1 MPVLTSLRPSA
12 AVHGGRVTLLGTDL
26 PIPSDGPPDVTIGGV
41 KSRVVFASRRAIE
54 VLVPADAAGGRLPV
68 QVADVPEGALALD
81 VATVLVSGVH
91 QVDSPLCTADGA
103 VYFTHSGTRGAK
115 APVPLG
121 RLNPDGTQDAMAV
134 DIANPTSLALG
145 PDGTVYVSSRFE
157 GQIYQLTRDGRAE
170 LYATD
175 LGVAT
180 GLACGAD
187 GTLYVGDRTGTIFRI
202 SAGKSGESTRH
213 VEPFATIPASVA
225 AFHLAMGP
233 DGCLYVTAPTLAAH
247 DVIYRVTPEREVQVV
262 CGGFGRPQ
270 GLAFDASGMLFV
282 ADALAGASGLYRV
295 DVCDTA
301 PVAELVIAAPHLVGV
316 AFDAQGRWLLSS
328 SDTIYRMPPSG
339 V

>member
-1 MPVLTSLRPSA
+1 M
-12 AVHGGRVTLLGTDL
+12 
-26 PIPSDGPPDVTIGGV
+26 
-41 KSRVVFASRRAIE
+41 VFASRRSID
-54 VLVPADAAGGRLPV
+54 VLVPADAAGGALPV
-68 QVADVPEGALALD
+68 HVNDVTGDPLALD
-81 VATVLVSGVH
+81 VATVLVRGVH
-91 QVDSPLCTADGA
+91 QVDSPLCDAHGA

-121 RLNPDGTQDAMAV
+121 RVNPDGTQDAIAV

-145 PDGTVYVSSRFE
+145 PEGTIYVSSRFE
-157 GQIYQLTRDGRAE
+157 GQVYQLTRDGRAE

-202 SAGKSGESTRH
+202 SAGKTGESTRH
-213 VEPFATIPASVA
+213 VESFATIPASVA

-233 DGCLYVTAPTLAAH
+233 DGCLYVTGPTLAAH

-270 GLAFDASGMLFV
+270 GLAFDGSGMLFV
-282 ADALAGASGLYRV
+282 ADALAGAAGLYRV
-295 DVCDTA
+295 DVREAA
-301 PVAELVIAAPHLVGV
+301 PVPERVIAAPHLVGV
-316 AFDAQGRWLLSS
+316 AFDPHGGLLLASG
-328 SDTIYRMPPSG
+328 DTIWRI
-339 V
+339 